1 MDIKKMKIMVVDDN
15 EDNLDLVEAIL
26 ESEGYENIVKARSA
40 EEMFELL
47 KKGEK
52 PDLILLDVM
61 MPGMDG
67 FTACKILKESDR
79 WRDIPVIMVTAK
91 TSPEDLKKGFEV
103 GAMDY
108 IEKPISDVEL
118 VARVESALK
127 TKLELDRY
135 KVKDVETAHVFRLIR
150 DAMQSN
156 ERKIELI
163 EEIMGEIERSSV
175 PDGVKERALDE
186 LRRMKEDCLEEKR
199 VLENVLGGLF

>member
-1 MDIKKMKIMVVDDN
+1 MDIKNMKIMIVDDN
-15 EDNLDLVEAIL
+15 EDNLDLLEAIL
-26 ESEGYENIVKARSA
+26 ESEGYKNIIKARSA

-47 KKGEK
+47 KRGER

-79 WRDIPVIMVTAK
+79 WKDIPVIMVTAK
-91 TSPEDLKKGFEV
+91 TSPEDLKRGFEV

-118 VARVESALK
+118 IARVESALK

-135 KVKDVETAHVFRLIR
+135 KVKDVETVHVFRLIR

-156 ERKIELI
+156 EKKIELI
-163 EEIMGEIERSSV
+163 EEIMNEIERLSF
-175 PDGVKERALDE
+175 PDGVKERALND
-186 LRRMKEDCLEEKR
+186 LRKMKEDCLEEKR
-199 VLENVLGGLF
+199 ILENVLGGLF